1 IFLCSPNNPS
11 GNSLSHDKIHQVL
24 DNFEGITVIDEA
36 YIDFSS
42 QPTYLKELKKY
53 PNLIVLQTLSKAWGA
68 AGLRLGIAFASPEII
83 VIMSN
88 VKYPYNVNVLT
99 QRHALEVLNS
109 EADMKKHLRRILD
122 ERTRLQ
128 NALPKLA
135 CVRKVYPTDAN
146 FILTDVGDANA
157 VYSTLMKKGV
167 IVRNRTNVTLCE
179 GCLRIT
185 VGTSEENDT
194 LLSVLKEIKA

>member
-1 IFLCSPNNPS
+1 
-11 GNSLSHDKIHQVL
+11 
-24 DNFEGITVIDEA
+24 
-36 YIDFSS
+36 
-42 QPTYLKELKKY
+42 
-53 PNLIVLQTLSKAWGA
+53 
-68 AGLRLGIAFASPEII
+68 
-83 VIMSN
+83 MSN